1 MVYTGQNREQYSWRE
16 YLLYGGITVG
26 FLALIVVYVFEF
38 SFMNRTLHFRSLALW
53 SLCIG
58 TAIGGTLGWW
68 LGRDKA
74 DWVERLQIFV
84 FFVVLLPLFSPLFAS
99 LSNRLLSFADVRTV
113 RCEVVECNVF
123 MADRFGRLEGEE
135 PRVDGFYLFFRK
147 EGALHRVELPAHW
160 NPGVE
165 VIPGSPLNLRFK
177 PGLWGKEILL
187 LNNASN

>member
-1 MVYTGQNREQYSWRE
+1 MVYTGQNRERYSWQE

-26 FLALIVVYVFEF
+26 FLALIVIYVFEF
-38 SFMNRTLHFRSLALW
+38 SYMNRTLHFRSLALW
-53 SLCIG
+53 SLGIG
-58 TAIGGTLGWW
+58 ASIGGIIGWW
-68 LGRDKA
+68 GGQEKT
-74 DWVERLQIFV
+74 DWVERMQIFI

-99 LSNRLLSFADVRTV
+99 LSNRLLTFADPRTV
-113 RCEVVECNVF
+113 SCEVVEFNVF

-135 PRVDGFYLFFRK
+135 PRVDGYYLFFRK
-147 EGALHRVELPAHW
+147 EGDLHRVELPAHW

-165 VIPGSPLNLRFK
+165 VVPGVPLPLRFK